1 MTEVWVLVADG
12 SEARIYAGR
21 HRRAE
26 LELVETLSHEAS
38 RLHPRELLAD
48 APGRIHD
55 RFGPG
60 GHSVNAGEQMR
71 AEERQRFAREIT
83 ALLAEAQRQKK
94 FGGLVVMAAPAFLGV
109 LRESFSKPLAAAII
123 AEVPKDL
130 VAHDPASIREHV
142 P

>member
-1 MTEVWVLVADG
+1 MADVWVLVADG
-12 SEARIYAGR
+12 SEAKIYAGR
-21 HRRAE
+21 HRRAS

-38 RLHPRELLAD
+38 RLHPREVLAD
-48 APGRIHD
+48 APGRVHD

-60 GHSVNAGEQMR
+60 RHSIDAGDQMR

-83 ALLAEAQRQKK
+83 ARLAEAQRQKK
-94 FGGLVVMAAPAFLGV
+94 FGELVVMAAPAFLGV
-109 LRESFSKPLAAAII
+109 LREAFTKPLSGAVI

-130 VAHDPASIREHV
+130 VAHDPASIQEHV